1 MTGVNQNI
9 TKILDR
15 MYQSRSLT
23 RSIYL
28 KSLNVDIY
36 NLENSINLEIN
47 SILKNKGT
55 IETSVRQFSI
65 NININEN
72 NQLSNRTIQNIYFK
86 VDNILRDYIRNHT
99 DNKDILDYINN
110 TYNSILDYF
119 SVGNSIKFIL

>member
-36 NLENSINLEIN
+36 NLENLINSEIN

-55 IETSVRQFSI
+55 IEISIRQFSI
-65 NININEN
+65 SININEN
-72 NQLSNRTIQNIYFK
+72 NQLSNRAIQNIYFK
-86 VDNILRDYIRNHT
+86 VDNILRDYIRNQT